1 MGKSNTKKKDEAVEN
16 IVESNID
23 LTKVDIAEYEDVE
36 CPFGGATLRI
46 KQTLS
51 AREMV
56 DMVNA
61 VVDSVFSDEYVYV
74 PEGREFANRC
84 AVIVLYSNCILPD
97 DVVDRYSAVYSH
109 AGEMAFDIIMDNI
122 DQDQYR
128 DIQRAI
134 NAKIDY
140 LTHTNIMNVE
150 NKINKL
156 FETLDGVSDQIERTF
171 GSLSENDIRGLISS
185 LIQGIDE
192 TKLMDA
198 YLESKKESED
208 TKE

>member
-23 LTKVDIAEYEDVE
+23 LTKVDIAEYVDVE

-46 KQTLS
+46 KQTLNV
-51 AREMV
+51 REMV
-56 DMVNA
+56 DIVNA
-61 VVDSVFSDEYVYV
+61 VVNAVFSDEYVYV
-74 PEGREFANRC
+74 PEGRQFANRC
-84 AVIVLYSNCILPD
+84 AVLTLYSNCDLPD
-97 DVVDRYSAVYSH
+97 DVSDRYSAVYSH

-134 NAKIDY
+134 NDKIEY

-150 NKINKL
+150 NRLNKL
-156 FETLDGVSDQIERTF
+156 FDTLSGVSDQIEQTF
-171 GSLSENDIRGLISS
+171 GSLTENDIKGLVSS
-185 LIQGIDE
+185 LIQGVDE

-208 TKE
+208 RQE